1 MLKLLLVGYGN
12 MGKVHEKAI
21 KNSDKA
27 LLYGIVDPKV
37 SKLKMKVLLAKDIS
51 FVDLKND
58 IDGVIISS
66 TTKTHYR
73 IAKNAI
79 ENKIP
84 TFIEKPISTNI
95 KEVQELTNICLDE
108 NIILQT
114 GQLLFP
120 IVGYHGFFPS

>member
-1 MLKLLLVGYGN
+1 

-37 SKLKMKVLLAKDIS
+37 QTKNESFVAKDIS
-51 FVDLKND
+51 FVDLND

-79 ENKIP
+79 ENKIL
-84 TFIEKPISTNI
+84 TFIEKI
-95 KEVQELTNICLDE
+95 
-108 NIILQT
+108 
-114 GQLLFP
+114 
-120 IVGYHGFFPS
+120 